1 MDAVDG
7 PARSRVKEY
16 CGFTVTPAEARN
28 IMDFPSTG
36 SEHLY
41 RGSKGD
47 PKDPF
52 GCRVDKRATPGV
64 GGTTPDGPKSTSQW
78 KGVNR
83 KWAPGS
89 SGWILQL
96 APTAGSPDRL
106 LQPAPSMKNH

>member
-41 RGSKGD
+41 QGSKGD
-47 PKDPF
+47 PKDPL
-52 GCRVDKRATPGV
+52 GCRTNKRATPGV

-83 KWAPGS
+83 KWAAGS
-89 SGWILQL
+89 SVRIL
-96 APTAGSPDRL
+96 
-106 LQPAPSMKNH
+106 